1 MQQEA
6 TYRSG
11 DPGTSFSADI
21 PADAGRSSRADTTA
35 GAATLQKSGAAVLQQ
50 TGTTAQQGG
59 DSLQATLS
67 PADSLAA
74 DSLAVRTADS
84 LSAWPYDRYGTA
96 DSLPAEQQAV
106 IWRDTTAEAVFGRE
120 SVLVPPRPLPQA
132 VGLSLT
138 DNAVFQGFVLLLAG
152 TYATLLYRNIGD
164 IRTLLG
170 HVSRERAGGVRLSED
185 PGSSGFTRFLNL
197 ATAIG
202 MLFLGIIA
210 VKYGDSIMPP
220 ALSEALSHGAVLAL
234 SLIATLACAAIAAL
248 QRGFLQLV
256 GAVTVSQPFVSQL
269 GLLRRTYFVLG
280 IIVTSPA
287 LLLFALCPRGSGDV
301 WFCVIAIELAITAIL
316 YLRETLHLFIS
327 KKISILHWILYLC
340 AVEIFPIS
348 LVWLLVAR

>member
-11 DPGTSFSADI
+11 NPGASFSADI
-21 PADAGRSSRADTTA
+21 PADAGRSSRTDTTA
-35 GAATLQKSGAAVLQQ
+35 GATVLQQ

-59 DSLQATLS
+59 DSLQATPS

-74 DSLAVRTADS
+74 DSLAAHTADS
-84 LSAWPYDRYGTA
+84 LAAWPYDRYGTA

-132 VGLSLT
+132 VGQSLT

-202 MLFLGIIA
+202 MLFWA
-210 VKYGDSIMPP
+210 SSP
-220 ALSEALSHGAVLAL
+220 SNT
-234 SLIATLACAAIAAL
+234 AT
-248 QRGFLQLV
+248 R
-256 GAVTVSQPFVSQL
+256 S
-269 GLLRRTYFVLG
+269 
-280 IIVTSPA
+280 
-287 LLLFALCPRGSGDV
+287 CPRPSPRPCHTGPC
-301 WFCVIAIELAITAIL
+301 W
-316 YLRETLHLFIS
+316 
-327 KKISILHWILYLC
+327 
-340 AVEIFPIS
+340 P
-348 LVWLLVAR
+348 

>member
-1 MQQEA
+1 M
-6 TYRSG
+6 
-11 DPGTSFSADI
+11 
-21 PADAGRSSRADTTA
+21 
-35 GAATLQKSGAAVLQQ
+35 
-50 TGTTAQQGG
+50 
-59 DSLQATLS
+59 
-67 PADSLAA
+67 
-74 DSLAVRTADS
+74 
-84 LSAWPYDRYGTA
+84 
-96 DSLPAEQQAV
+96 
-106 IWRDTTAEAVFGRE
+106 
-120 SVLVPPRPLPQA
+120 LVPPRPLPQA
-132 VGLSLT
+132 VGQSLT

-234 SLIATLACAAIAAL
+234 SLIATLACVAIAAL

-256 GAVTVSQPFVSQL
+256 GAVTASQPFVSQL

-301 WFCVIAIELAITAIL
+301 WFCVIAIELAITVIL

>member
-11 DPGTSFSADI
+11 DPGASFSADI
-21 PADAGRSSRADTTA
+21 PADAGRSSRTDTTA

-67 PADSLAA
+67 SADSPAADSLAA
-74 DSLAVRTADS
+74 RTADS
-84 LSAWPYDRYGTA
+84 LAAWPYDRYGTA

-106 IWRDTTAEAVFGRE
+106 IWRDTTTEAVFGRE
-120 SVLVPPRPLPQA
+120 SALVPPRPLPQA
-132 VGLSLT
+132 VGQSLT

-164 IRTLLG
+164 IRMLLG
-170 HVSRERAGGVRLSED
+170 HISREQAGGVRLSED

-202 MLFLGIIA
+202 MLFLGIVA

-234 SLIATLACAAIAAL
+234 SLIATLACAAIFAL
-248 QRGFLQLV
+248 QKGFLQLV
-256 GAVTVSQPFVSQL
+256 GAITASQHTVSQLWF
-269 GLLRRTYFVLG
+269 LRRTYFVLG

-301 WFCVIAIELAITAIL
+301 WFCVIAIELAITVIL
-316 YLRETLHLFIS
+316 YLRETLYLFIS

-348 LVWLLVAR
+348 LIWLLVTR

>member
-35 GAATLQKSGAAVLQQ
+35 GAATLQKSSASVLQQ

-67 PADSLAA
+67 P
-74 DSLAVRTADS
+74 
-84 LSAWPYDRYGTA
+84 A

-234 SLIATLACAAIAAL
+234 SLIATLACATIAAL

>member
-6 TYRSG
+6 TYRSS
-11 DPGTSFSADI
+11 DPGASFSADI
-21 PADAGRSSRADTTA
+21 PADAGRSSRTDTTA
-35 GAATLQKSGAAVLQQ
+35 GAATLQKSGRAVLQQ

-67 PADSLAA
+67 PTDSLAA
-74 DSLAVRTADS
+74 DSLAAHTADS
-84 LSAWPYDRYGTA
+84 LAAWPYDRYGTA

-132 VGLSLT
+132 VGQSLT

-170 HVSRERAGGVRLSED
+170 HVSRARAGGVRLSED

-220 ALSEALSHGAVLAL
+220 ALSEALSHGAVL
-234 SLIATLACAAIAAL
+234 IATLACAAIAAL

-256 GAVTVSQPFVSQL
+256 GAVTASQPFVSQL

>member
-11 DPGTSFSADI
+11 DPGASFAADI
-21 PADAGRSSRADTTA
+21 PADAGRSSRTDTTA
-35 GAATLQKSGAAVLQQ
+35 GAATLQKSGRAVLQQ

-59 DSLQATLS
+59 DSLQAPLS

-74 DSLAVRTADS
+74 DSLAARTADS
-84 LSAWPYDRYGTA
+84 LAAWPYDRYGTA

-132 VGLSLT
+132 VGQSLT

-152 TYATLLYRNIGD
+152 TYATLLYRNIG
-164 IRTLLG
+164 
-170 HVSRERAGGVRLSED
+170 ERAGGVRLSED

-256 GAVTVSQPFVSQL
+256 GAVTASQPFVSQL

-301 WFCVIAIELAITAIL
+301 WFCVIAIELAITVIL

>member
-11 DPGTSFSADI
+11 NPGASFSADI
-21 PADAGRSSRADTTA
+21 PADAGRSSRTDTTA
-35 GAATLQKSGAAVLQQ
+35 GATVLQQ

-59 DSLQATLS
+59 DSLQATPS

-74 DSLAVRTADS
+74 DSLAAHTADS
-84 LSAWPYDRYGTA
+84 LAAWPYDRYGTA

-132 VGLSLT
+132 VGQSLT

-220 ALSEALSHGAVLAL
+220 ALSEALAHGAVLAL

-256 GAVTVSQPFVSQL
+256 GAVTASQPFVSQL

-301 WFCVIAIELAITAIL
+301 WFCVIAIELAITVIL